1 MADVHEDTAKCP
13 RCGRTYPAAAGAG
26 TCPECQGA
34 EQEIATTAAE
44 QSEWARERDSL
55 KLKWVAS
62 VLAFW
67 VSAAVLGV
75 VVFLDNRISLLLTS
89 ITLGMLVIGIWL
101 KARYRL
107 HLRKEPGRQ

>member
-1 MADVHEDTAKCP
+1 MTDVHEDTAKCP
-13 RCGRTYPAAAGAG
+13 RCGRTYPAGAEA
-26 TCPECQGA
+26 CPECQGA
-34 EQEIATTAAE
+34 EQKIATPGTE
-44 QSEWARERDSL
+44 QSEWVRERDSV

-67 VSAAVLGV
+67 VSAAVLGIV
-75 VVFLDNRISLLLTS
+75 LVLDNRIDLILVS

-101 KARYRL
+101 KARYHR

>member
-1 MADVHEDTAKCP
+1 MADLHEDTAKCP
-13 RCGRTYPAAAGAG
+13 RCGRPYPAGAAA
-26 TCPECQGA
+26 CPDCASA
-34 EQEIATTAAE
+34 EQEIATPAAE
-44 QSEWARERDSL
+44 QSEWVRVRDSL

-107 HLRKEPGRQ
+107 HLRKEPGGQ

>member
-1 MADVHEDTAKCP
+1 MTDVQEDTARCP
-13 RCGRTYPAAAGAG
+13 RCGRTHPAGVG
-26 TCPECQGA
+26 VCPECQGA
-34 EQEIATTAAE
+34 EQKTAPPAADT
-44 QSEWARERDSL
+44 SEWAQIRDSL

-67 VSAAVLGV
+67 VSACVLGIV
-75 VVFLDNRISLLLTS
+75 LFLDDRIDLTLVS

-107 HLRKEPGRQ
+107 HLRKGPGEQ

>member
-13 RCGRTYPAAAGAG
+13 RCGQTYPPGASVCANCEDAD
-26 TCPECQGA
+26 TSA
-34 EQEIATTAAE
+34 VDSSA
-44 QSEWARERDSL
+44 WARERDTL